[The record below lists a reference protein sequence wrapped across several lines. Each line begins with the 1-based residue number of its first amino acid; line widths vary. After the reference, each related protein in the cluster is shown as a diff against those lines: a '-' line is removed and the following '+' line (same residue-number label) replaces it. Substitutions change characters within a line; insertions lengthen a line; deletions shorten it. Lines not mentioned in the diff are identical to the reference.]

1 MNQHSR
7 VENVLTLSA
16 LGVLVLGCLTVLA
29 PFVSAL
35 LWAVILSFST
45 WGLYERVLALM
56 GHRRA
61 PAAACMTLGLALL
74 LLVPVLIVGAQLGEN
89 LDHVAAAAR
98 HLLDRGLPPPPAWLV
113 ALPGIG
119 DYAQSVW
126 NTLPGTAHNGMS
138 GGEAVAWLQAQ
149 AKPLS
154 GWLLR
159 RGLDVGQA
167 VLQLS
172 LSVFASF
179 YFYRD
184 GVQAVARLRA
194 GMERIAGKRAQA
206 LIDLAART
214 IRGVVYGILGTAL
227 AQGITAAIGFSL
239 AGVPGPLLLGLVTFV
254 VSIIPAGPPLVW
266 IPASLWL
273 LNEGQTGWA
282 VFMAVWGV
290 LLISGVDNVVR
301 PWLISQ
307 GAALPFLLVLLGVV
321 GGLLTFG
328 FIGVFL
334 GPTLLAVGYAM
345 LREWTRL
352 RETTVSP
359 LSPPPP

>member
-1 MNQHSR
+1 MNKHSR

-16 LGVLVLGCLTVLA
+16 LGLVVIGCLTVLA

-45 WGLYERVLALM
+45 WGLYERVLTLL
-56 GHRRA
+56 GHRRGLSA
-61 PAAACMTLGLALL
+61 FVMTLGLALV
-74 LLVPVLIVGAQLGEN
+74 LLVPVVIVGAQLGEN
-89 LDHVAAAAR
+89 LDHIAGAGR
-98 HLLDRGLPPPPAWLV
+98 SLLDSGLPPAPAWLRG
-113 ALPGIG
+113 LPGIG
-119 DYAQSVW
+119 GYLESIW
-126 NTLPGTAHNGMS
+126 NTLPGASPTSMNGT
-138 GGEAVAWLQAQ
+138 EAIAWIKAQ
-149 AKPLS
+149 AKPIS
-154 GWLLR
+154 GWLLQ

-167 VLQLS
+167 LLQLT

-227 AQGITAAIGFSL
+227 AQGITAAIGFSI
-239 AGVPGPLLLGLVTFV
+239 AGVPGPLLLGVATFV
-254 VSIIPAGPPLVW
+254 VSIIPAGPPLIW
-266 IPASLWL
+266 IPAALWL
-273 LNEGQTGWA
+273 LNEGHAGWA
-282 VFMAVWGV
+282 LFMTGWGV

-307 GAALPFLLVLLGVV
+307 GAALPFLLVLLGVI

-352 RETTVSP
+352 RESP
-359 LSPPPP
+359 GPIAPPGL